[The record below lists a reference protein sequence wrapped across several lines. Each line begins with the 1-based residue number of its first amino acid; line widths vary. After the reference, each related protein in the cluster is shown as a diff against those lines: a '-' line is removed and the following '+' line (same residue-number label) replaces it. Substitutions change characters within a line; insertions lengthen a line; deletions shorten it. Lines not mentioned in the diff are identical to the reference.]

1 MAHLTA
7 QTSADQ
13 QFAREWAEARV
24 GAFDNSFA
32 ARYAE
37 HFPELHR
44 LFLLVYGERADGLE
58 ALAELVALALRSW
71 NERPGDLKALDA
83 ERSADPEW
91 FRSERMLGG
100 VCYVDRYAGSIA
112 KIADHIDYFRELGL
126 TYLHLMPLFRSPE
139 RTPAHTSRLRPSP
152 AGRSRRWAAHR
163 RARRGHGWRRHRRRQ
178 HGAAVWQRRHDIR

>member
-1 MAHLTA
+1 MADCAAHQQGDEQQA
-7 QTSADQ
+7 HADDRARKWPAKGANQ

-83 ERSADPEW
+83 GHHTVIST
-91 FRSERMLGG
+91 GT
-100 VCYVDRYAGSIA
+100 GSPSKDGI
-112 KIADHIDYFRELGL
+112 G
-126 TYLHLMPLFRSPE
+126 S
-139 RTPAHTSRLRPSP
+139 PSP
-152 AGRSRRWAAHR
+152 L
-163 RARRGHGWRRHRRRQ
+163 
-178 HGAAVWQRRHDIR
+178 

>member
-83 ERSADPEW
+83 DLDSPV
-91 FRSERMLGG
+91 LG
-100 VCYVDRYAGSIA
+100 DRYAKEA
-112 KIADHIDYFRELGL
+112 VERIDFDWAGL
-126 TYLHLMPLFRSPE
+126 KAPVKWAPT
-139 RTPAHTSRLRPSP
+139 P
-152 AGRSRRWAAHR
+152 AGRR
-163 RARRGHGWRRHRRRQ
+163 
-178 HGAAVWQRRHDIR
+178 